1 MPETLIVRLGED
13 AQVRDWITLDEQG
26 QVSSDV
32 HSGAPDRTVCEQAQ
46 YVVVLAPAEDVR
58 LCEARVPGR
67 NRQKVLQAIPYAL
80 EEQLAEDVE
89 GLHFA
94 IGPLQESG
102 EYPVA
107 VVSQQR
113 MEAWLASLSTLQ
125 LVPDEMVSEIQVL
138 PIEAGSWS
146 MLVDDGRALVRS
158 NSYAG
163 FATDTSTVS
172 TLFEL
177 YAGQESA
184 PQRVQVYGNTII
196 DLGVVDVEMDAG
208 DLSPL
213 QLMAWGWKQKTAINL
228 LQGKYSQKEDIKQL
242 LSPWRATAALLVAG
256 LVLALVS
263 VGVDSYRLSHQNEA
277 LSAQIEQL
285 YKKTFPNAKRVVNAR
300 AQMEQQLKRLQLQ
313 SGTSQTDFIALL
325 GETGNVIKR
334 TQGVEISA
342 ASFRDGRLDL
352 ELAVDNLQILDK
364 LKQELVASGRLQAEI
379 QSATTEAGQKVK
391 SRLRVKGV

>member
-13 AQVRDWITLDEQG
+13 AQVRDWITLDEQN
-26 QVSSDV
+26 QVSSDIRT
-32 HSGAPDRTVCEQAQ
+32 GEPDRRLCQQAQ
-46 YVVVLAPAEDVR
+46 YVVVLVPAEDVR
-58 LCEARVPGR
+58 LVEATVPVR
-67 NRQKVLQAIPYAL
+67 NRQRVLQAIPYAL

-94 IGPLQESG
+94 VGPLQESG

-107 VVSQQR
+107 VASRQR
-113 MEAWLASLSTLQ
+113 MEAWLATLDSLQ
-125 LVPDEMVSEIQVL
+125 LTADEMVSEIQAL
-138 PIEAGSWS
+138 PIETGSWS
-146 MLVDDGRALVRS
+146 MLVEGGRALVRS

-163 FATDTSTVS
+163 FATDTTAVA

-177 YAGQESA
+177 YAGQETA

-196 DLGVVDVEMDAG
+196 DLGVVDVEMDGG
-208 DLSPL
+208 DLAPL

-228 LQGKYSQKEDIKQL
+228 LQGKYSQKEDLRQL

-263 VGVDSYRLSHQNEA
+263 VSVESYRLSKQQEM

-334 TQGVEISA
+334 TKGVEINA

-352 ELAVDNLQILDK
+352 ELSVDNLQILDK
-364 LKQELVASGRLQAEI
+364 LKQELVASGRLEAEI

>member
-1 MPETLIVRLGED
+1 MPETLIVRIGEN

-26 QVSSDV
+26 QVSSEA
-32 HSGAPDRTVCEQAQ
+32 HPGEPDSTVCQQAQ
-46 YVVVLAPAEDVR
+46 YVVVLVPAEDVR
-58 LCEARVPGR
+58 LCEATVPVR
-67 NRQKVLQAIPYAL
+67 NRQRVLQAIPYAL

-89 GLHFA
+89 SLHFA
-94 IGPLQESG
+94 IGPLQETG

-107 VVSQQR
+107 AVSKQR
-113 MEAWLASLSTLQ
+113 IEAWLAALASLQ
-125 LVPDEMVSEIQVL
+125 LTPDEMVCEIQVL
-138 PIEAGSWS
+138 PLEAGSWS
-146 MLVDDGRALVRS
+146 LLVDGDRALVRS
-158 NSYAG
+158 SAQAG

-177 YAGQESA
+177 YAGQETA
-184 PQRVQVYGNTII
+184 PERVQIYGDTVI
-196 DLGVVDVEMDAG
+196 DLGVVDVDMDTG
-208 DLSPL
+208 GLSAL
-213 QLMAWGWKQKTAINL
+213 QLMAGDWKQKTAINL

-242 LSPWRATAALLVAG
+242 LSPWRATAALLAAG

-263 VGVDSYRLSHQNEA
+263 VGVDSYRLSSQQEA

-285 YKKTFPNAKRVVNAR
+285 YKETFPKDKRVVNAR
-300 AQMEQQLKRLQLQ
+300 AQMEQHLKRLQLQ

-325 GETGNVIKR
+325 GETGNVLKR
-334 TQGVEISA
+334 TKGVEISA

-391 SRLRVKGV
+391 SRLRVEGV